1 MSLDRM
7 SYRTARYCEGMFAIY
22 MQFSNF
28 MVGDLHQ
35 RRSLKFS
42 RWQSFLSLQF
52 YNSYTLVITIA
63 GKHTDTP
70 YFLGLFCMYH
80 YMSWRTHNYFM
91 RYSLHGVVTRYGLKK
106 NTATPQI
113 FLSKSQ
119 IRCEMFILRTFW
131 LSRSYPVKPNN
142 LHPGKLTWNHKKIT
156 CL

>member
-7 SYRTARYCEGMFAIY
+7 SYSTERYCEGMFAIY

-42 RWQSFLSLQF
+42 RWLSFLSLQF

-63 GKHTDTP
+63 GRHTDIP

-80 YMSWRTHNYFM
+80 YMWWRTHNYFM
-91 RYSLHGVVTRYGLKK
+91 RYSLRGVVNCTVWFLK

-119 IRCEMFILRTFW
+119 IRCEMFILRTFDW
-131 LSRSYPVKPNN
+131 VVYTQLTNN